1 MKYLLLIHSNP
12 ENWGHP
18 TFLRTAAAR
27 AMSSEQRAELS
38 RQFETL
44 MAEIVESGELVGG
57 EALPDPAQTRTVRVR
72 DGVPAVTDG
81 PFVESKEQFAGY
93 FLVDCESLER
103 ATEIAARFPDAGLGG
118 AVEVRALMQH
128 SGQEM

>member
-18 TFLRTAAAR
+18 TFLRTAAAL
-27 AMSSEQRAELS
+27 AMSSEERAELS
-38 RQFETL
+38 REFETL
-44 MAEIVESGELVGG
+44 LTEIVESGELVTA

-81 PFVESKEQFAGY
+81 PFVEAKEQFAGY
-93 FLVDCESLER
+93 FVVDCESLER
-103 ATEIAARFPDAGLGG
+103 ATEIAARFPDTRFGG
-118 AVEVRALMQH
+118 AVEVRALMER